1 MNIALIVPV
10 LNRFDL
16 FAQLIKSVDVPVFP
30 IVIDNWNENLGVAA
44 AWNLGVSIAMKEGYR
59 YALIAND
66 DSYYMPRTIE
76 KIYMAMRDTEAV
88 LVSPNPN
95 HQFAPGG
102 LIEGADFFNFIIDVP
117 QLLDSCGTFDE
128 NFQPAYFEDNDMHYR
143 IRLSGARSYIHT
155 EAIAHHYG
163 SQTQYADRN
172 NPVCPPHQFENNRRY
187 YTEKWGGQPGQE
199 VCLTPYGSPNH
210 TIKDWDRR

>member
-16 FAQLIKSVDVPVFP
+16 FAQLIRSVDIPVLP
-30 IVIDNWNENLGVAA
+30 IIIDNWNENRGVAA
-44 AWNLGVSIAMKEGYR
+44 AWNQGIDLARNEGFR
-59 YALIAND
+59 YAIIAND
-66 DSYYMPRTIE
+66 DTCFLPRTIE
-76 KIYMAMRDTEAV
+76 RLYMSIRDTRAV

-95 HQFAPGG
+95 NQRQPPG
-102 LIEGADFFNFIIDVP
+102 LVEGADFCNFMIDIP
-117 QLLDSCGTFDE
+117 QLLEHCGTFDE
-128 NFQPAYFEDNDMHYR
+128 NFKPAYFEDNDMHYR
-143 IRLSGARSYIHT
+143 IKLSGCQAFINT
-155 EAIAHHYG
+155 DAVVHHYG

-172 NPVCPPHQFENNRRY
+172 NPVCPPHQFEQNRQY
-187 YTEKWGGQPGQE
+187 YKEKWGGEPGRE